1 MQPPVFRDP
10 PDPLVSPSPAKHS
23 HQPATAEFGDRDQVE
38 GGSIIPS
45 TRGRGV
51 GGGH

>member
-23 HQPATAEFGDRDQVE
+23 HHPATAGDRDQVE
-38 GGSIIPS
+38 SGSIIPS
-45 TRGRGV
+45 THGRGV
-51 GGGH
+51 GVGH